1 MLEADAA
8 RTFQRRIF
16 VDTKDCSPLL
26 EEFAPYFVIALIKN
40 ETEVD
45 YYPSCQE
52 YVEEYYEL
60 FKKRLENLGY
70 TVRSYTAYSPERS
83 VQLLKQIGLKYGGE
97 YYFCNLD
104 YTGYSSSWIF
114 LF

>member
-26 EEFAPYFVIALIKN
+26 KEFIPYFVNALINNKK
-40 ETEVD
+40 EVV
-45 YYPSCQE
+45 YLPSCQE
-52 YVEEYYEL
+52 YVEEHYEL

-70 TVRSYTAYSPERS
+70 MVLSYDAYTPDRRTIIKVDWS
-83 VQLLKQIGLKYGGE
+83 
-97 YYFCNLD
+97 
-104 YTGYSSSWIF
+104 
-114 LF
+114 